1 MGEEDL
7 KQLES
12 DLGLLSRSYLM
23 KAFGVAD
30 LAWLRAEY
38 PEQLKD
44 IPDRFV
50 RGVAM
55 GIRLPQAVLEE
66 ITDHPTPLYFHAYRQ
81 ANYQL
86 DRCAYAVA
94 DRLQDRDYKALA
106 VPASQVI
113 GHDPMRGLLSHRLVG
128 WAAGL
133 GWWGRNNL
141 LVNPE
146 FGSQMRYVTV
156 VTDAELEPGQPLEAD
171 CGECTACVAKCP
183 AGAIKAERS
192 EFDLTLCKA
201 ALDEFR
207 KLPYIGQHIC
217 GVCVKACSPEAAR
230 RARRAREEEGGA
242 DSQA

>member
-1 MGEEDL
+1 MGDAHL
-7 KQLES
+7 KQLKS

-30 LAWLRAEY
+30 LNRLRAEY
-38 PEQLKD
+38 PEQLAD
-44 IPDRFV
+44 IPERFS
-50 RGVAM
+50 RGVVM
-55 GIRLPQAVLEE
+55 GTRLPQAVLEE
-66 ITDHPTPLYFHAYRQ
+66 IGDHPTPLYFHAYRQ

-86 DRCAYAVA
+86 DRCAYAVV
-94 DRLQDRDYKALA
+94 DWLQERGHAALA

-113 GHDPMRGLLSHRLVG
+113 AYDPMRGLLSHRLVG

-156 VTDAELEPGQPLEAD
+156 VTDAGVEPDTPVEAD
-171 CGECTACVAKCP
+171 CGDCTACVAKCP
-183 AGAIKAERS
+183 AGAIKVER
-192 EFDLTLCKA
+192 EGFDLTLCKA
-201 ALDEFR
+201 RLDEFR

-217 GVCVKACSPEAAR
+217 GVCVKACSPESAR
-230 RARRAREEEGGA
+230 RALQGREEEGGA
-242 DSQA
+242 DS